1 MKDWMAS
8 GLSALDLL
16 VMQIDG
22 IRIDEDLILVAA
34 GGGGRP
40 PHQVR
45 VWAARPRRTH
55 GAGNDRFL
63 RGAAT

>member
-8 GLSALDLL
+8 DLSALDLL

-34 GGGGRP
+34 EAA
-40 PHQVR
+40 VR